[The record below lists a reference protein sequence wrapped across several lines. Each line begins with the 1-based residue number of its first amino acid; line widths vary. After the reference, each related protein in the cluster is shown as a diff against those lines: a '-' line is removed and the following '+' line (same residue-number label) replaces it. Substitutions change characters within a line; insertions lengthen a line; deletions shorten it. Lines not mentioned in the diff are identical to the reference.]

1 MSASRS
7 RLARP
12 PLLLINATRLHR
24 NRLSTIA
31 KPGAALS
38 DEDSSDVGDFTPPP
52 RPSRKSAS
60 AGAASDPHEDDVDA
74 NGDVSGGDVEGDDDD
89 DDEEEEVYVVE
100 RIDKHLIDK
109 DGVLK
114 FLVKWEGWDGKNDKT
129 WEPEENLAQNASE
142 ILEEYFERHGG
153 REKIFEETDKASKTK
168 KRRRTT
174 NGTPSTTSTTKRS
187 RRTNAHPASTTPPA
201 TSKKW
206 SPPAGSWEDEID
218 TIDACEDEGSG
229 KLIVYLIW
237 KNGQKTKHDTQII
250 YKKCPQKMLQF
261 YERHV
266 KIIRDENRA
275 LADGAELTSA
285 QSQRV
290 RGSGTPG
297 EPHRGTPAW
306 PGHVLG
312 VGPALPFCALASEK
326 SGGGATTYNWETPCS
341 VFREGIPVPDLS
353 STYFLTSLTSEEKRK
368 DSFVHFLR
376 LFLSPCTT
384 TSLHGITTRLTPS
397 LLPVRQARVT
407 CSSATPQPLSIGG
420 GRQLKN
426 HSSPTLSTT
435 AIMKRNDVIAIIIII
450 LFIILAAVSFGIWK
464 LVTMAKNHMSATGSG
479 TSSSGGSN
487 SIAD

>member
-38 DEDSSDVGDFTPPP
+38 DEDSSDVGDFIPPP

-174 NGTPSTTSTTKRS
+174 NGTPSTMSTTKRS

-275 LADGAELTSA
+275 LADGAEELAS
-285 QSQRV
+285 
-290 RGSGTPG
+290 
-297 EPHRGTPAW
+297 
-306 PGHVLG
+306 
-312 VGPALPFCALASEK
+312 PALPFCALASEK

-341 VFREGIPVPDLS
+341 VFRERIPVPDLS
-353 STYFLTSLTSEEKRK
+353 STYFLTSLTSEKKRK
-368 DSFVHFLR
+368 ESLVHFLR
-376 LFLSPCTT
+376 LFPSPCTT
-384 TSLHGITTRLTPS
+384 TSLHGITARLTPS

-426 HSSPTLSTT
+426 YSSPTLSTT